1 VRIST
6 GGVLPTG
13 ADAVARQEDVDPGDG
28 VVSVP
33 RGLRPGRDVRGR
45 GEVVRAGAVLVAAGT
60 ALGAHV
66 IGAVG
71 AAGVAAVRCRRRPRV
86 AILATGA
93 ELVPLGATLPPG
105 GVYDSSR
112 LGLRAQA
119 EAAGAEVVAAETVGD
134 DPAAT
139 EGAVRRLLGLG
150 VEVLLTAGGMS
161 AGPHDHVRGAFA
173 ASGLRE
179 VFRGLRVVPCRPTG
193 LYTAGG
199 QVALGLPGN
208 PVSAA
213 VAFHLVGRPLLG
225 RDEPWERRAPLAAPR
240 PRHADRAEAL
250 RCREER
256 GMLVPLGDQG
266 SHDVAGL
273 AGATALALLPAGPG
287 VAPAG
292 EVVPWCPLA

>member
-1 VRIST
+1 
-6 GGVLPTG
+6 
-13 ADAVARQEDVDPGDG
+13 
-28 VVSVP
+28 
-33 RGLRPGRDVRGR
+33 
-45 GEVVRAGAVLVAAGT
+45 
-60 ALGAHV
+60 
-66 IGAVG
+66 
-71 AAGVAAVRCRRRPRV
+71 V

-93 ELVPLGATLPPG
+93 ELVPLGATLPAG

-119 EAAGAEVVAAETVGD
+119 EAAGAEVVGAETVGD

-139 EGAVRRLLGLG
+139 EAAVRRLLGLG

-161 AGPHDHVRGAFA
+161 AGPHDHVRGALA

-193 LYTAGG
+193 LYAADG

-225 RDEPWERRAPLAAPR
+225 RDEAWERRAPLAAPR

-256 GMLVPLGDQG
+256 GTLVPLGDQG